1 MAENNGLDKNVV
13 NDGGIASTTPA
24 QTASKSSIG
33 YTRDRNDNAGNM
45 AGGTMAFD
53 NSLDTDGVI
62 SMTPQRSLSHVSAGH
77 QSFDAIAVG
86 ATSDLAP
93 ALDYTQEAI
102 RLSSYR
108 NFPDSVP
115 VSASR
120 MARAGFYFSGTG
132 DRVVCF
138 SCGGGVEGWEFGDTA
153 MGEHERLYPHCDFV
167 NGRETRNKPL
177 LPPPGL
183 FPASVPQA
191 AAAAPPSAGRDY
203 ADFLSPAQQ
212 DKLRRKEADLND
224 NNDNSYR
231 QPPSAGA
238 NATANPGRADNNNS
252 AQGRDRADCM
262 PTGAR
267 QGFVTKNV
275 NHSLPNANATSSY
288 DVTDPGPGTPQVQE
302 RDIDPREQYKSEQ
315 RRLDSYIT
323 WPAWAPIQPR
333 ELAKAGFFYTG
344 SDDRVQ
350 CFCCQGILRNW
361 EAGDR
366 AMNEHRRHFSS
377 CPFVLNFNVGNIP
390 IDDQD
395 PNLPP
400 SVQQSVP
407 ASPPA
412 SQSSGLYQTARLH
425 QPGLQVP
432 AYRASRPKHPQMAD
446 EQIRLSSF
454 HLWPSSTAVAAQHL
468 AKAGFFY
475 TMVADNVKCFYCDG
489 GLRNWEPGDEPWTE
503 HAKWFPRCEF
513 LLQQRG
519 DDYVQGVQA
528 RFPNLHAQQQ
538 ILQQHMRPPDEAG
551 TGRPAPRPQTSQSSL
566 AVEMQSQ
573 VVSGVLEMGFDPN
586 IVRNAVQQHLR
597 EHGSGFTSAHELV
610 VAVLDLEEEEER
622 MEHSGS
628 SQTGKGAGPGEGA
641 SQKLKELEQ
650 PAATSTASAAE
661 VAGASGTEEPQPG
674 TSAPME
680 EPASA
685 AATGEGNSLEQ
696 LQKELDKYKDE
707 RTCKICMDAEVN
719 IVFIPCGH
727 LAVCANCAASVRR
740 CPICRASIRGT
751 VRTYMS

>member
-1 MAENNGLDKNVV
+1 MATTNGLPSEVV
-13 NDGGIASTTPA
+13 SDGGLPSTSHA
-24 QTASKSSIG
+24 HTATKSSVR
-33 YTRDRNDNAGNM
+33 YTRDRNDNAGTM
-45 AGGTMAFD
+45 AGGTALLD
-53 NSLDTDGVI
+53 SSLVTDGVI
-62 SMTPQRSLSHVSAGH
+62 SMPPPQFLSAG
-77 QSFDAIAVG
+77 QTFDASESAG
-86 ATSDLAP
+86 PTAATEPAP

-108 NFPDSVP
+108 HFPDSVP
-115 VSASR
+115 VSATR
-120 MARAGFYFSGTG
+120 MARAGFYYSGTG

-138 SCGGGVEGWEFGDTA
+138 SCGGGVEGWEYGDTA

-177 LPPPGL
+177 LPPGM
-183 FPASVPQA
+183 FPTPAPQA
-191 AAAAPPSAGRDY
+191 AAAAAPAGRDY
-203 ADFLSPAQQ
+203 SDFLSPAQL
-212 DKLRRKEADLND
+212 DKVRRKEADLND
-224 NNDNSYR
+224 NNANSYR
-231 QPPSAGA
+231 QPPLTRV
-238 NATANPGRADNNNS
+238 NATNLDRSDNNNP
-252 AQGRDRADCM
+252 AQGRDNPDSM
-262 PTGAR
+262 LTIAR
-267 QGFVTKNV
+267 QNPGLQN
-275 NHSLPNANATSSY
+275 SLPVLQNTSY
-288 DVTDPGPGTPQVQE
+288 DIPDPGPGTPHE

-390 IDDQD
+390 IEDQD

-400 SVQQSVP
+400 AIQQSIP
-407 ASPPA
+407 AAGPA

-432 AYRASRPKHPQMAD
+432 TYRASRPKHPQMAD

-454 HLWPSSTAVAAQHL
+454 QLWPSSTAVAAQHL

-538 ILQQHMRPPDEAG
+538 ILQQAMMRPPDEAG
-551 TGRPAPRPQTSQSSL
+551 TGRPAPRPQTSQSTL

-586 IVRNAVQQHLR
+586 IVRNAVQQRLR
-597 EHGSGFTSAHELV
+597 DHGSGFTSAHELV

-622 MEHSGS
+622 MEHSGP
-628 SQTGKGAGPGEGA
+628 SQMGKGAGPGEGA
-641 SQKLKELEQ
+641 AQKLRELEE
-650 PAATSTASAAE
+650 PAATAAA
-661 VAGASGTEEPQPG
+661 AGASGTEEPQAG
-674 TSAPME
+674 TSALME
-680 EPASA
+680 EPAA
-685 AATGEGNSLEQ
+685 PPPTGVGGNSLEQ
-696 LQKELDKYKDE
+696 LKKELDKYKDE

>member
-1 MAENNGLDKNVV
+1 MAANNGLDPNVGP
-13 NDGGIASTTPA
+13 DCAPTGISQSNYVQS
-24 QTASKSSIG
+24 QTGPKSWPTIG
-33 YTRDRNDNAGNM
+33 CNTRDPNSNEGNM
-45 AGGTMAFD
+45 AGGTVAFD
-53 NSLDTDGVI
+53 SSLLATDGVI
-62 SMTPQRSLSHVSAGH
+62 SMAPPRPLPAG
-77 QSFDAIAVG
+77 QTVETCTTRGTTAAM
-86 ATSDLAP
+86 AP
-93 ALDYTQEAI
+93 EMARALDYTQEAI
-102 RLSSYR
+102 RLSSFR
-108 NFPDSVP
+108 HFPDSVP
-115 VSASR
+115 VSATR
-120 MARAGFYFSGTG
+120 MARAGFYYSGTG
-132 DRVVCF
+132 DRVICF
-138 SCGGGVEGWEFGDTA
+138 SCGGGVEGWEYGDTA

-167 NGRETRNKPL
+167 NGRENRNKPL
-177 LPPPGL
+177 LPPGM
-183 FPASVPQA
+183 FPAPVPQA
-191 AAAAPPSAGRDY
+191 AAAAAPTAGRDY
-203 ADFLSPAQQ
+203 ADFLSPAQRE
-212 DKLRRKEADLND
+212 KLRSKEADIND

-231 QPPSAGA
+231 QPSS
-238 NATANPGRADNNNS
+238 NTTNLGRPDNNNPPRGGDS
-252 AQGRDRADCM
+252 PDSMLTSSRPPNLTLQN
-262 PTGAR
+262 
-267 QGFVTKNV
+267 NV
-275 NHSLPNANATSSY
+275 LPNSY
-288 DVTDPGPGTPQVQE
+288 DIPDPGPGTPHE
-302 RDIDPREQYKSEQ
+302 RDIDPRHQYKSEQ
-315 RRLDSYIT
+315 RRVDSYVT
-323 WPAWAPIQPR
+323 WPAWAPLQPR

-390 IDDQD
+390 IEDED

-400 SVQQSVP
+400 SIPQSTP
-407 ASPPA
+407 ANREPT
-412 SQSSGLYQTARLH
+412 SQSSGLYQTARIH

-432 AYRASRPKHPQMAD
+432 TYRASRPKHPQMAD

-454 HLWPSSTAVAAQHL
+454 HLWPSSTAVAPMHL

-538 ILQQHMRPPDEAG
+538 MLQQHMRPPDEAG
-551 TGRPAPRPQTSQSSL
+551 TGRPAPRPQASQSTL

-586 IVRNAVQQHLR
+586 IVRNAVQQRLR
-597 EHGSGFTSAHELV
+597 EHGSGYTSAHELV

-622 MEHSGS
+622 MEHS
-628 SQTGKGAGPGEGA
+628 SQGGTGAGPEEGA
-641 SQKLKELEQ
+641 AKKQKELEE
-650 PAATSTASAAE
+650 PAATATSAA
-661 VAGASGTEEPQPG
+661 AGASGTEEPQPG
-674 TSAPME
+674 TSASME
-680 EPASA
+680 EPAA
-685 AATGEGNSLEQ
+685 AAAGEEGNSFEQ
-696 LQKELDKYKDE
+696 LKKELDKYKDE